1 MACGDALE
9 SLCNEVRDR
18 MANEADT
25 KPAEGPSVGAQMLK
39 LLVEVGPLAVFFI
52 VNARAGIFW
61 GTGTFMV
68 ATVVSLIGSRIL
80 FGRIPVM
87 PLVTGACVLVFGGLT
102 LWLHDDHFIKIKPT
116 IVNALFAGALFI
128 GLATGQ
134 PLLKIVF
141 GEVFRL
147 TEEGWRKLTLR
158 WACFFVCLAVLNEI
172 VWRTVSTD
180 VWVSFKVF
188 GIMPLTMAFAV
199 AQVGLLRRYE
209 LPGE

>member
-1 MACGDALE
+1 
-9 SLCNEVRDR
+9 

-25 KPAEGPSVGAQMLK
+25 KPADAPSLGSQMLK
-39 LLVEVGPLAVFFI
+39 LVVEVGPLVVFFVI
-52 VNARAGIFW
+52 NARAGIFW

-68 ATVVSLIGSRIL
+68 ATIASLIASRIL

-102 LWLHDDHFIKIKPT
+102 LWLQDDHFIKIKPT
-116 IVNALFAGALFI
+116 IVNALFAGVLFT
-128 GLATGQ
+128 GLLSGQ
-134 PLLKIVF
+134 PFLKIVF

-158 WACFFVCLAVLNEI
+158 WACFFVCLALLNEI
-172 VWRTVSTD
+172 VWRSFSTD
-180 VWVSFKVF
+180 AWVSFKVF

-199 AQVGLLRRYE
+199 AQIGLLRRYE
-209 LPGE
+209 PPGE

>member
-1 MACGDALE
+1 
-9 SLCNEVRDR
+9 
-18 MANEADT
+18 MANEAST
-25 KPAEGPSVGAQMLK
+25 KPGETPSAGAQILK
-39 LLVEVGPLAVFFI
+39 LVVEVGPLVVFFL

-68 ATVVSLIGSRIL
+68 ATVGSLVASRIL

-87 PLVTGACVLVFGGLT
+87 PLVTGVCVMVFGGLT
-102 LWLHDDHFIKIKPT
+102 LWLQDEHFIKIKPT
-116 IVNALFAGALFI
+116 IVNGLFAGALFI
-128 GLATGQ
+128 GLYYGQ
-134 PLLKIVF
+134 SLLRIVF

-158 WACFFVCLAVLNEI
+158 WACYFLCLAVLNEI
-172 VWRTVSTD
+172 VWRSFSTD

-199 AQVGLLRRYE
+199 AQIGLLRQYE
-209 LPGE
+209 LPNE

>member
-1 MACGDALE
+1 
-9 SLCNEVRDR
+9 

-25 KPAEGPSVGAQMLK
+25 KPADAPSLGSQMLK
-39 LLVEVGPLAVFFI
+39 LLVEVGPLVVFFVI
-52 VNARAGIFW
+52 NARAGIFW

-68 ATVVSLIGSRIL
+68 ATIASLIASRIL

-102 LWLHDDHFIKIKPT
+102 LWLQDDHFIKIKPT
-116 IVNALFAGALFI
+116 IVNALFAGVLFT
-128 GLATGQ
+128 GLLSGQ
-134 PLLKIVF
+134 PFLKIVF

-158 WACFFVCLAVLNEI
+158 WACFFVCLALLNEI
-172 VWRTVSTD
+172 VWRSFSTD
-180 VWVSFKVF
+180 AWVSFKVF

-199 AQVGLLRRYE
+199 AQIGLLRQHE

>member
-1 MACGDALE
+1 MG
-9 SLCNEVRDR
+9 
-18 MANEADT
+18 NEASS
-25 KPAEGPSVGAQMLK
+25 KQAETPSAGAQILK
-39 LLVEVGPLAVFFI
+39 LLVEVGPLIVFFL

-61 GTGTFMV
+61 GTGLFMV
-68 ATVVSLIGSRIL
+68 ATIVSLTVSRIL

-87 PLVTGACVLVFGGLT
+87 PLVTGACVMVFGGLT
-102 LWLHDDHFIKIKPT
+102 LWLQDEHFIKIKPT
-116 IVNALFAGALFI
+116 IVNSLFAGALFI
-128 GLATGQ
+128 GLFYGQ
-134 PLLKIVF
+134 SLLRIVF

-172 VWRTVSTD
+172 VWRSFSTD

-199 AQVGLLRRYE
+199 AQIGLLRQYE
-209 LPGE
+209 LPNE